1 MLDKIRIERVINAMV
16 EETVNTT
23 LSLLPADS
31 SVMYETE
38 KAQFITNGIVDSDS
52 LYHKEQI
59 FDLEYK
65 EGIEDLI
72 CALKKDFVSNHTMR
86 IDISVEGEPCVVID
100 TQELLTFRNELER
113 TEDKLWCEVY
123 SKFKLAR

>member
-38 KAQFITNGIVDSDS
+38 RAQFITNGVADLDS
-52 LYHKEQI
+52 LYHQEKI

-86 IDISVEGEPCVVID
+86 IDISVEGEPIVAID
-100 TQELLTFRNELER
+100 TEELMTFRNELR
-113 TEDKLWCEVY
+113 RVEDKLWREVY
-123 SKFKLAR
+123 AKFSLAR